1 MDLFKEYFA
10 YSSTMKEKE
19 FFHNVAHVVALQT
32 HIESSFDVRSLALQ
46 MERWLGTV
54 GREKNRVQ

>member
-32 HIESSFDVRSLALQ
+32 RVHIESSFDIRSLALQ
-46 MERWLGTV
+46 MER
-54 GREKNRVQ
+54 